1 MEELAT
7 TVPSS
12 DTVSTEQQPEPPV
25 PEQELDAPV
34 EAVPEEP
41 PAKAPAPRAVRIR
54 KPRKAPTPSIVVPEV
69 DDRFWA
75 NLLATQRD
83 AERATRLQRISELNL
98 L

>member
-7 TVPSS
+7 TAPSS
-12 DTVSTEQQPEPPV
+12 DTVPTEQQPEPPV
-25 PEQELDAPV
+25 HEEELDTPV

-41 PAKAPAPRAVRIR
+41 PAKAPRAARGR
-54 KPRKAPTPSIVVPEV
+54 KPRKASAPSIVIPEI

-83 AERATRLQRISELNL
+83 AERATRLQRMSEFNL

>member
-7 TVPSS
+7 TAPSS
-12 DTVSTEQQPEPPV
+12 DTVPTEQQPEPPAL
-25 PEQELDAPV
+25 EEELDAPV

-41 PAKAPAPRAVRIR
+41 PAKAPARAVRIR
-54 KPRKAPTPSIVVPEV
+54 KPRKASTPSIVIPEI

-83 AERATRLQRISELNL
+83 AERATRLQRISEFNL